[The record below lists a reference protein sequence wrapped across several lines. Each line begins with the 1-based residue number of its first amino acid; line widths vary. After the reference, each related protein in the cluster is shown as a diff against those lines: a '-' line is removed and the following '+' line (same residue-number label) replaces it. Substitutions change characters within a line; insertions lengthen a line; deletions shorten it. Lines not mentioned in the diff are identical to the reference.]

1 MDWRLRLSRVLL
13 VAGLSLLVTAGWLA
27 ATEHRG
33 PPLSLTVSPSELGQ
47 VKLGSSTPLVMTVTN
62 AGSVEQ
68 VVIGFESF
76 CGRAG
81 CIRAEGLPLKVPP
94 RGSAELKLFFD
105 AKFAAPDT
113 IPLYIYTTAAGQM
126 RIGTDSPVVVE
137 K

>member
-1 MDWRLRLSRVLL
+1 MNWLRVTSGAMFLTGLGMLL
-13 VAGLSLLVTAGWLA
+13 TAGWLSV
-27 ATEHRG
+27 TEHRG
-33 PPLSLTVSPSELGQ
+33 PPLEIRVEPAELGA
-47 VKLGSSTPLVMTVTN
+47 VKLGSTTPLMMTVTN

-94 RGSAELKLFFD
+94 RGRAELKLFFD
-105 AKFAAPDT
+105 AKFAATDT
-113 IPLYIYTTAAGQM
+113 IPLYVYTTAAGQM
-126 RIGTDSPVVVE
+126 RLGVESPVVVE